1 MLEDFINALQNF
13 KRNKVRTFLS
23 LLGII
28 IGVASV
34 IVIMSMGQSST
45 QQIKDTF
52 GSSGLDMVS
61 ISGGFMRRSRAAVT
75 IDFNETFRENLF
87 AQVEHIKKVWYKN
100 SMSATISY
108 GETSASSSCTAIE
121 NGYLETYG
129 LALESG
135 EYFSVTDDVM
145 GNQKIILGSTVAS
158 SLFPNGDGV
167 GKRVMLVTSSVPFS
181 FEVIGVLKEQSS
193 GMENSTTGCYITRGF
208 YSKKIAPNPSA
219 STVMVQATSNDRATG
234 LVDKLTDYC
243 QKLTGTEGSVNVTS
257 MQTMIEQMSE
267 ITNTLSVMLAAI
279 AAISLLVGG
288 IGIMNIMIVTV
299 TERKQEI
306 GIRKALGASP
316 AVIRQQFLI
325 ESASITLMGGIAGI
339 ALGILISLAVEY
351 VRSLSYV
358 ISWQS
363 CIIAFVF
370 SVFVGI
376 FFGFSPAS
384 RAAKLDPV
392 IALSGE

>member
-1 MLEDFINALQNF
+1 MAEDFLNALQNF
-13 KRNKVRTFLS
+13 RRNKTRTFLS

-45 QQIKDTF
+45 QQIQETF

-61 ISGGFMRRSRAAVT
+61 ISTGFMARRNSAAAIQFT
-75 IDFNETFRENLF
+75 ESFRENLF
-87 AQVEHIKKVWYKN
+87 GQISGIKKIWYKN
-100 SMSATISY
+100 SVSGSVTY
-108 GETSASSSCTAIE
+108 GDSSASVTCTAIE
-121 NGYLETYG
+121 TDYLQTYG
-129 LALESG
+129 LILESG
-135 EYFSVTDDVM
+135 NYFSVTDNVT
-145 GNQKIILGSTVAS
+145 GNQKIILGSAICE
-158 SLFPNGDGV
+158 SLFPNGDGL
-167 GKRVMLVTSSVPFS
+167 GKNVTLVISSVSFN
-181 FEVIGVLKEQSS
+181 FEVIGILKEQSA
-193 GMENSTTGCYITRGF
+193 GMENSTNGCYITRGF
-208 YSKKIAPNPSA
+208 YSKKISPNPSA
-219 STVMVQATSNDRATG
+219 STVMVQAVSTSRAAD
-234 LVDKLTDYC
+234 LVTTLQSYC
-243 QKLTGTEGSVNVTS
+243 TSLTGQENSVSVNS
-257 MQTMIEQMSE
+257 MQTMIEQMSS
-267 ITNTLSVMLAAI
+267 ITSTMSVMLAAI

-316 AVIRQQFLI
+316 AIIRQQFLI
-325 ESASITLMGGIAGI
+325 ESASITIMGGLVGIILGI
-339 ALGILISLAVEY
+339 AISFAVEY
-351 VRSLSYV
+351 VRSLSFV
-358 ISWQS
+358 ISVRS
-363 CIIAFVF
+363 CIISFVF